1 MQLHNIGTTSRTQST
16 QRVGRGG
23 KRGKTSGH
31 GTKGQKSR
39 AGHKIRPEIRD
50 RIKKLPKLR
59 GHGVNRSRTIRT
71 NRIAPVAVSLSI
83 IEQCFEAGET
93 VSPKTLLGK
102 GIIRSRRAKIK
113 ILSTGTITKK
123 VTITGCATS
132 ATAKKAIEAAG
143 GTISNA

>member
-1 MQLHNIGTTSRTQST
+1 MQLNNIDTTTRTKRA
-16 QRVGRGG
+16 QRIGRGG

-71 NRIAPVAVSLSI
+71 NRIAPLAVSLAT
-83 IEQCFEAGET
+83 IEQYFEVGET
-93 VSPKTLLGK
+93 VSPRILLGK

-113 ILSTGTITKK
+113 ILSTGSITKK
-123 VTITGCATS
+123 VIITGCATS
-132 ATAKKAIEAAG
+132 ATARKSIEAVG
-143 GTISNA
+143 GTISNV

>member
-1 MQLHNIGTTSRTQST
+1 MQLHNIGTTARTQST

-59 GHGVNRSRTIRT
+59 GHGKNRSRTVRT
-71 NRIAPVAVSLSI
+71 NRIAPVAVSLSV
-83 IEQCFEAGET
+83 IEQSFEAGET
-93 VSPKTLLGK
+93 VSPRALLDRGLV
-102 GIIRSRRAKIK
+102 RVRRAKIK
-113 ILSTGTITKK
+113 ILSNGSITKK
-123 VTITGCATS
+123 VLVTGCAVS
-132 ATAKKAIEAAG
+132 ETARKSIESVG

>member
-1 MQLHNIGTTSRTQST
+1 MQLHHIGTTSRTQST

-50 RIKKLPKLR
+50 RIKKIPKLR
-59 GHGVNRSRTIRT
+59 GHGKNRSRTVRT
-71 NRIAPVAVSLSI
+71 NRIAPVAVSLST

-93 VSPKTLLGK
+93 VSPNILLDR
-102 GIIRSRRAKIK
+102 GIVRIRRAKIK
-113 ILSTGTITKK
+113 ILANGSITKK
-123 VTITGCATS
+123 VLITGCAVS
-132 ATAKKAIEAAG
+132 KMAKKSIEAAG

>member
-1 MQLHNIGTTSRTQST
+1 MQLHNIDTTTRAKRA

-23 KRGKTSGH
+23 KRGKTSGR
-31 GTKGQKSR
+31 GTKGQKAR

-71 NRIAPVAVSLSI
+71 NHIAPVAVSLAS
-83 IEQCFEAGET
+83 IEQYFEVGDII
-93 VSPKTLLGK
+93 SPKILLER

-113 ILSTGTITKK
+113 ILSTGSITKK
-123 VTITGCATS
+123 VTIMGCKTS
-132 ATAKKAIEAAG
+132 ATAKKSIEAVG
-143 GTISNA
+143 GNISNA